1 MMDDYV
7 LDKVLDKNKEIK
19 GIDKFDNAKI
29 LSDTDDKQQN
39 YITLKNVEIL
49 ITCIITDGMK
59 FYSQLFLDRAL
70 FVK

>member
-1 MMDDYV
+1 MVDDYM

-19 GIDKFDNAKI
+19 GIGKFDNAKI

-49 ITCIITDGMK
+49 ITGIIKDDIK
-59 FYSQLFLDRAL
+59 FYSQLFLDKAL

>member
-29 LSDTDDKQQN
+29 LSDTDDK
-39 YITLKNVEIL
+39 
-49 ITCIITDGMK
+49 
-59 FYSQLFLDRAL
+59 
-70 FVK
+70 

>member
-1 MMDDYV
+1 MVDDYM

-49 ITCIITDGMK
+49 ITGIIKDDIK
-59 FYSQLFLDRAL
+59 FYSQLFLDKAQ